1 MGGWFKKE
9 IRTLEDL
16 RGLRM
21 RIPGL
26 GADVLNAF
34 GVKTDIAINS
44 GRVIRADEI
53 LPRLRDGRLD
63 AAEWIGP
70 YDDELLGLQSA
81 ARFYYAPGWW
91 EPSTT
96 NELMVNRRALEAL
109 SPQHRLALE
118 TACAETYL
126 WSRREYD
133 LRNIE
138 ALRRLRTGGVELRR
152 FPPELMA
159 AFAAE
164 SERLLRELERQ
175 DPLRFGYVCAEWRQF
190 RRRIRELIT
199 ITQFT
204 PEHGAT

>member
-1 MGGWFKKE
+1 
-9 IRTLEDL
+9 
-16 RGLRM
+16 M

-81 ARFYYAPGWW
+81 ARFYYSPGWW